1 MEMTMQERAIY
12 VKGIQALI
20 RIEQRKILKIEL
32 RTKDDYDLEVSFALS
47 SGNTFSLEEAKAK
60 DILVHQKEIFQYQ
73 NLIEKMDSGQ
83 HHILCVPNFIKL
95 NLTN

>member
-12 VKGIQALI
+12 VKGINALI
-20 RIEQRKILKIEL
+20 RIEHRKIRAIEL
-32 RTKDDYDLEVSFALS
+32 RTEDDYELEISLAKS
-47 SGNTFSLEEAKAK
+47 ANKPFSLEQAKAD